1 MIRGVADTHTLLWY
15 LYDDPRLSE
24 PANDLLDSIAESG
37 HQIAI
42 ASITLAE
49 IIYLSERRRIDPLAF
64 ERVTSTLERQ
74 NGKLIEVPFDRLV
87 ATTMRR
93 IDRAEVPELPDRIIA
108 ATALLLDVPVI
119 SRDHRIRASAVT
131 SIW

>member
-1 MIRGVADTHTLLWY
+1 MIRGVADTHALLWY